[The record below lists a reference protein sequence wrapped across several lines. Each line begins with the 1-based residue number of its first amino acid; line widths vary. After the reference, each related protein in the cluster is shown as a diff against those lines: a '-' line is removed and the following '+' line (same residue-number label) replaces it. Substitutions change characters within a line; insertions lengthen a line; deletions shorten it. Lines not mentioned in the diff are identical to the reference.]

1 MCKLKEKCR
10 MERERGRERVSEKKA
25 KRKKI
30 FFVVLQTA
38 GKCRPSN

>member
-1 MCKLKEKCR
+1 MSKFKEKCSI
-10 MERERGRERVSEKKA
+10 ERGRERVSEKKA

-30 FFVVLQTA
+30 FFVILQTA

>member
-1 MCKLKEKCR
+1 MCKFKEKCR
-10 MERERGRERVSEKKA
+10 MERARERVSEKKA